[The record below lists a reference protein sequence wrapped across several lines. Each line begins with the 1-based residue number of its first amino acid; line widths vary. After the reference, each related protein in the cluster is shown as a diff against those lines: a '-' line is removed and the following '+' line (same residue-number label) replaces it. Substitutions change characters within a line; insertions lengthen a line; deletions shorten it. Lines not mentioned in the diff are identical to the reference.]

1 MTDPIQTNASSRGSL
16 AGDEAIARVPLVCDE
31 DAPPVLASVFAQI
44 RARGGEP
51 NNMHRA
57 VANAPDAA
65 AAYFELAWT
74 LRRDDHV
81 PRSLRELAI
90 LRTLQ
95 LENGEYEFRAHARMA
110 RQHGV
115 VDEQIDALQNWTTSD
130 LYSAEQRAVLGWVEG
145 MATKEGPGPAS
156 VEAMVRIFDPHAI
169 VEITLTS
176 AFYMMSARTTKALAV
191 KPT

>member
-1 MTDPIQTNASSRGSL
+1 MTDPIQTSALSRGSL
-16 AGDEAIARVPLVCDE
+16 AGDKVIARVPLVCDE
-31 DAPPVLASVFAQI
+31 DAPPLLASIFAQI
-44 RARGGEP
+44 RARGLEP

-81 PRSLRELAI
+81 PRSLRELVI

-95 LENGEYEFRAHARMA
+95 LENGEYEFRAHTRMA
-110 RQHGV
+110 RQYGV
-115 VDEQIDALQNWTTSD
+115 ADAQIEALQNWGTSD
-130 LYSAEQRAVLGWVEG
+130 LFSAEQRAVLGWVEG
-145 MATKEGPGPAS
+145 MAMKEGPSPAS
-156 VEAMVRIFDPHAI
+156 VEDMTRIFDPHAL

-191 KPT
+191 EPS